1 MNRLTTLAAA
11 LVATTVA
18 TQAISL
24 NYQVGG
30 GSTVVANTADPGLAL
45 GTHVPSS
52 LSSIAFT
59 LDDGQSTTFNF
70 FKIWAA
76 ETSVS
81 SDDTVPKNITAT
93 LDFSVPDVD
102 AAVYGLT
109 FGAQLNFIQDAAYLT
124 WNAPAVV
131 TLADR
136 VFEVELSDLE
146 FAKGHIVDWD
156 LTDKKSWVTATV
168 TQISSRTGEV
178 PNSVPD
184 GGATLVMLALGI
196 AGLSC
201 VRRQAR

>member
-30 GSTVVANTADPGLAL
+30 GSTVVANATDPGLVL

-70 FKIWAA
+70 FKIWAD
-76 ETSVS
+76 ENSVG
-81 SDDTVPKNITAT
+81 SDDEASKNITAT

-109 FGAQLNFIQDAAYLT
+109 FGAQLNIVQDAAYLT

-146 FAKGHIVDWD
+146 FAKGHIFDWD

-168 TQISSRTGEV
+168 TQISSSTGEV